1 MNFRKALSVAIPI
14 LAALTTAILL
24 LVSIAHG
31 ADATSIHG
39 ITIEAPPADVFIPEP
54 MPSGDTWDDIGL
66 FLDPETQRIV
76 FKKTEIA
83 MGPSALDHNIP
94 LQCGVPRMIATAP
107 AEYGMRYGL
116 AAYIPRGV
124 WNLYGKVAIAGPSY
138 AIYNVEVRQ
147 GHAEGGQPGIATENA
162 QVVGGGI
169 QSWAGPA
176 HLPFSIPVTAHMI
189 QYYGPYGTANEITV
203 WVTATN
209 CSGFGGAVLG
219 SANGMGPNMITDFL
233 IWRAR
238 R

>member
-1 MNFRKALSVAIPI
+1 MKTLF
-14 LAALTTAILL
+14 ALTLFVCLL
-24 LVSIAHG
+24 AGTVSAQ
-31 ADATSIHG
+31 DATSIHG
-39 ITIEAPPADVFIPEP
+39 IPIEAPPVDLFLPEP
-54 MPSGDTWDDIGL
+54 MPSGDTADDIGL

-83 MGPSALDHNIP
+83 MGPSTLDHNIP
-94 LQCGVPRMIATAP
+94 LECGVPRMIATAP
-107 AEYGMRYGL
+107 GEWGMRFGM

-138 AIYNVEVRQ
+138 AVYNVEVRQ
-147 GHAEGGQPGIATENA
+147 GHTEGGQPGIATENA

-176 HLPFSIPVTAHMI
+176 HLPFSIPLTAHMI

-203 WVTATN
+203 WVTASN

-219 SANGMGPNMITDFL
+219 AANGMPANFITDFM
-233 IWRAR
+233 IWRVR